1 MHENFQRKLMSRF
14 LFVYLLFFFCGG
26 KMEMPFSKGIQ
37 KAASWGKNGKCW
49 VASVNNDLLRKP

>member
-1 MHENFQRKLMSRF
+1 
-14 LFVYLLFFFCGG
+14 
-26 KMEMPFSKGIQ
+26 MEMPFSKGIQ